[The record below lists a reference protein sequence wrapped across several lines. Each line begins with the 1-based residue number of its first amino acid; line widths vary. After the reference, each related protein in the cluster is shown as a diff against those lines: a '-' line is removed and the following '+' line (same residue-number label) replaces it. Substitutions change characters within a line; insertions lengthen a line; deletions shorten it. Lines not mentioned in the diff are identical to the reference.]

1 MTLPAVVT
9 LTQDEAR
16 RLADCEAVIE
26 RGIKT
31 FVDVGNALAE
41 VRDDRLYRGTHGT
54 FEDYCRD
61 TWGFVQQHAT
71 RLIRAAEVIRNIQ
84 SEPIGSLFPTTE
96 SQARPLTRLEP
107 AEQAAAWQEA
117 VSTAPNG
124 KVTAAHVDATVKR
137 IARQEKEEYRRERDA
152 AAIERVQAMSGN
164 GYRLIQGDFR
174 EVAADILDGSIDL
187 ILTDP
192 PYPAEYIYL
201 FDDLALLA
209 GRVLK
214 PGGLLAAMV
223 GQLYLPQYIERLSS
237 QLTYHWTLAYLTLGG
252 QSPQIWPK
260 RINTFWK
267 PILVFSNG
275 KYDGDWIGDVSRSD
289 NNDKRFHKW
298 GQSESGMFDLIDR
311 LSKPGDTVL
320 DPFCGGGTTGL
331 AAIVSHRLFIGID
344 NDPSAIQTAAN
355 RLELCNQ

>member
-107 AEQAAAWQEA
+107 AEQVAAWQEA
-117 VSTAPNG
+117 VETAPNG
-124 KVTAAHVDATVKR
+124 KVTAAHVAEVVER
-137 IARQEKEEYRRERDA
+137 RQ
-152 AAIERVQAMSGN
+152 
-164 GYRLIQGDFR
+164 
-174 EVAADILDGSIDL
+174 EVAAPHVTHNSGENEWYTPPEYIDAARVVMGDID
-187 ILTDP
+187 TDP
-192 PYPAEYIYL
+192 ASSAAANETVKARTYYTADDDGLAHSWRGRVWMNPPYSQPLIGL
-201 FDDLALLA
+201 FCNALRWAIESGDVTEAITLTNNATETAWFADLLA
-209 GRVLK
+209 NAAAVCLIRGRVRFIDK
-214 PGGLLAAMV
+214 
-223 GQLYLPQYIERLSS
+223 
-237 QLTYHWTLAYLTLGG
+237 
-252 QSPQIWPK
+252 
-260 RINTFWK
+260 
-267 PILVFSNG
+267 NG
-275 KYDGDWIGDVSRSD
+275 KPSGAPLQ
-289 NNDKRFHKW
+289 
-298 GQSESGMFDLIDR
+298 GQVVTYSGEN
-311 LSKPGDTVL
+311 V
-320 DPFCGGGTTGL
+320 
-331 AAIVSHRLFIGID
+331 AAFTQSFSQFGVILH
-344 NDPSAIQTAAN
+344 AN
-355 RLELCNQ
+355 RQL